1 MSLGPVMVDLR
12 GTVLEEEERE
22 ILTHPLVGGIILFSR
37 NYRDPQQLASLI
49 ADIRALRTPP
59 LLVAV
64 DHEGGRVQRFRQ
76 GFTRLPA
83 ARRFGEIHTHDPR
96 RARQLAEQAG
106 WVMASELRAVGVDFS
121 FAPVLDLDYGI
132 SEVIGDRSFHR
143 RPQVVAELAS
153 AMMLGMQR
161 AGMAATG
168 KHFPGHGAVEVDSH
182 EAIPVDRREVE
193 AILHEDVV
201 PYERMIANGMA
212 AVMPAHVIYSDVD
225 DQPAGFSSFW
235 LHEVLRKR
243 LGFQGII
250 FSDDLNMEGA
260 SVAGDYVARARA
272 ALNAG
277 CDMVLICNNP
287 GAARSIMDG
296 LDHAPNPV
304 LHARLA
310 RLHGRH
316 PVTLEALHK
325 DPAWRQ
331 AIRAMEALEA
341 NPTLSLNL

>member
-12 GTVLEEEERE
+12 GTVLEENERE

-37 NYRDPQQLASLI
+37 NYKDPQQLASLI
-49 ADIRALRTPP
+49 ADIHALRTPP

-83 ARRFGEIHTHDPR
+83 ARRFGEIHEHDPR

-132 SEVIGDRSFHR
+132 SEVIGDRAFHR

-168 KHFPGHGAVEVDSH
+168 KHFPGHGAVEADSH

-212 AVMPAHVIYSDVD
+212 AVMPAHVIYSEVD
-225 DQPAGFSSFW
+225 EQPAGFSSFW
-235 LHEVLRKR
+235 LREVLRKR

-272 ALNAG
+272 ALDAG

-287 GAARSIMDG
+287 EAARSILDG
-296 LDHAPNPV
+296 LD
-304 LHARLA
+304 
-310 RLHGRH
+310 
-316 PVTLEALHK
+316 
-325 DPAWRQ
+325 
-331 AIRAMEALEA
+331 
-341 NPTLSLNL
+341 

>member
-1 MSLGPVMVDLR
+1 MSLGPVMLDLR
-12 GTVLEEEERE
+12 GTALDEEERE
-22 ILTHPLVGGIILFSR
+22 LLCHPLVGGIILFSR
-37 NYRDPQQLASLI
+37 NYESPEQLAALI
-49 ADIRALRTPP
+49 REIHALRTPP

-64 DHEGGRVQRFRQ
+64 DHEGGRVQRFRD
-76 GFTRLPA
+76 GFTLLPA
-83 ARRFGEIHTHDPR
+83 AGRFGEIYEHDPR

-132 SEVIGDRSFHR
+132 SGVIGDRAFHR
-143 RPQVVAELAS
+143 KPQVVADLAT
-153 AMMLGMQR
+153 AVMHGMQR

-168 KHFPGHGAVEVDSH
+168 KHFPGHGAVEADSH
-182 EAIPVDRREVE
+182 EAIPEDHRAVSD
-193 AILHEDVV
+193 ILNEDVL

-212 AVMPAHVIYSDVD
+212 AVMPAHVIYTAVD
-225 DQPAGFSSFW
+225 ERPAGFSSFW
-235 LHEVLRKR
+235 LREVLRKR

-272 ALNAG
+272 ALDAG
-277 CDMVLICNNP
+277 CDVALICNNP
-287 GAARSIMDG
+287 EGARSILRG
-296 LDHAPNPV
+296 LELRPDPV

-316 PVTLEALHK
+316 PVTLEALHR

-331 AIRAMEALEA
+331 AVSAMQELQS
-341 NPTLSLNL
+341 NPGLSLDI

>member
-12 GTVLEEEERE
+12 GTVLEENERE

-37 NYRDPQQLASLI
+37 NYKDPQQLASLI
-49 ADIRALRTPP
+49 ADIHALRTPP

-83 ARRFGEIHTHDPR
+83 ARRFGEIHEHDPR

-132 SEVIGDRSFHR
+132 SEVIGDRAFHR

-168 KHFPGHGAVEVDSH
+168 KHFPGHGAVEADSH

-212 AVMPAHVIYSDVD
+212 AVMPAHVIYSEVD
-225 DQPAGFSSFW
+225 EQPAGFSSFW
-235 LHEVLRKR
+235 LREVLRKR

-272 ALNAG
+272 ALDAG

-287 GAARSIMDG
+287 EAARSILDG
-296 LDHAPNPV
+296 LDQVPNPV

-331 AIRAMEALEA
+331 AIRAMEALEGD
-341 NPTLSLNL
+341 PTLSLNL